1 MEVSRSTN
9 AFLIRLVC
17 SHDLFSLVPTLLWT
31 TVDGITSPGVFL
43 AIARNHEVGE
53 VKGQVEMNSTC
64 IPDLPKLSRIK
75 GTSATNM

>member
-53 VKGQVEMNSTC
+53 VKGQVEMNSTSFPE
-64 IPDLPKLSRIK
+64 IPNPSTTQGSCKQK
-75 GTSATNM
+75 Q